1 LTALNGTRVTRV
13 PTPRNRNLRL
23 KGGRPA
29 GHGRFQHQGVALKR
43 AILAVALAGTALV
56 SLPLATRAQVSTATK
71 PVEFGIAAGASI
83 PMSDLS
89 DATNTGFNVTGIL
102 GFHPQMIPLGVRID
116 VAYNRFGIKSNGAG
130 LTGDFH
136 FTSVTGNLEYSIPSE
151 SVSPYLIGGAGLYNQ
166 GANINGGTGSSNKFG
181 WNLGGGIKLPLSGFD
196 TFLEARYNQ
205 IQESSGNPSLK
216 FIPITFGV
224 LF

>member
-23 KGGRPA
+23 KGGRLA
-29 GHGRFQHQGVALKR
+29 RHGRFQHQGVALKR

-56 SLPLATRAQVSTATK
+56 SLPLATRAQVSTAAK
-71 PVEFGIAAGASI
+71 PVEFGFAGGVSL
-83 PMSDLS
+83 PVSDLS
-89 DATNTGFNVTGIL
+89 DATDTGFNLTGIL
-102 GFHPQMIPLGVRID
+102 GFHPQMIPLGVRVD
-116 VAYNRFGIKSNGAG
+116 VAYNRFAIKSNSSGI
-130 LTGDFH
+130 TGDFH

-151 SVSPYLIGGAGLYNQ
+151 AVTPYLIGGAGLYNAA
-166 GANINGGTGSSNKFG
+166 GNINGFGSGSSHKFG
-181 WNLGGGIKLPLSGFD
+181 WNIGGGIKLPLSGFD

-205 IQESSGNPSLK
+205 VQGDGGSLK

-224 LF
+224 MF

>member
-1 LTALNGTRVTRV
+1 M
-13 PTPRNRNLRL
+13 
-23 KGGRPA
+23 
-29 GHGRFQHQGVALKR
+29 KR
-43 AILAVALAGTALV
+43 AFLAVALAGTALV
-56 SLPLATRAQVSTATK
+56 SLPLATRAQVSPVTK

-89 DATNTGFNVTGIL
+89 DASNTGFNVTGIV

-116 VAYNRFGIKSNGAG
+116 VAYNRFGIKDNGAG

-151 SVSPYLIGGAGLYNQ
+151 TVSPYLIGGAGLYAQ
-166 GANINGGTGSSNKFG
+166 GANINGGSGSSNKFG

-205 IQESSGNPSLK
+205 VQESNGAPSLK

-224 LF
+224 MF

>member
-1 LTALNGTRVTRV
+1 M
-13 PTPRNRNLRL
+13 PKPRNRNLRL

-43 AILAVALAGTALV
+43 AFLAVALAGTALV
-56 SLPLATRAQVSTATK
+56 SLPLATRAQVSTVAK

-89 DATNTGFNVTGIL
+89 DASNTGFNVTGIV

-151 SVSPYLIGGAGLYNQ
+151 SVTPYLIGGAGLYAQ
-166 GANINGGTGSSNKFG
+166 GANINGGSGSSNKFG

-205 IQESSGNPSLK
+205 VQESNGAPSLK

-224 LF
+224 MF

>member
-1 LTALNGTRVTRV
+1 LTALNGTRTTRV

-56 SLPLATRAQVSTATK
+56 SLPLATRAQVSPAAK
-71 PVEFGIAAGASI
+71 PVEFGFAAGASI

-89 DATNTGFNVTGIL
+89 DATNTGFNVTGIV

-151 SVSPYLIGGAGLYNQ
+151 TVSPYLIGGAGLYAQ

-205 IQESSGNPSLK
+205 IQESNGAPSLK
-216 FIPITFGV
+216 YIPITFGV
-224 LF
+224 MF